1 MGSEYVYVFDYKNS
15 YDKLRIPDIPR
26 PTVRYRLDGHI
37 TEENN
42 TEPRYDQIDLII
54 IAARTRP
61 NPESYREIA
70 LRTNRGKSSI
80 GQRAQKLKNCNP
92 YLMENMA

>member
-1 MGSEYVYVFDYKNS
+1 MGPEYVYVFDYKNS

-37 TEENN
+37 REENN
-42 TEPRYDQIDLII
+42 TGPRYDEIDLII
-54 IAARTRP
+54 VAARTRP
-61 NPESYREIA
+61 TPESYREIA
-70 LRTNRGKSSI
+70 LRTNRAKSTI
-80 GQRAQKLKNCNP
+80 VERAQKLKKNNL